1 MLLCAAASAWG
12 SGWRWSGFW
21 SLAFVALFAPFLPI
35 ADPTE
40 VGFGD
45 ARESP
50 SFDAWFGTDALGR
63 DVFSRTMHGARISL
77 AVGGFAIVFGMV
89 VGGALGMLAGYFR
102 GRLDQAVGFVFFVL
116 LSFPALVLAI
126 LITATLERSLL
137 VVSLTIGILA
147 VAPVG
152 LLSRASTLVYA
163 EREFV
168 AAARVL
174 GARHGRIIVRE
185 LLPNVVIPMGA
196 LTLLGMALAVV
207 AEGSL
212 AFLGLSVAGDERH
225 LLGQDDRRRRRG
237 ARPAELHPCG
247 HVPGRGDVR
256 HRAGPELCRG
266 PHPPVLRREGAG
278 LLMAAEQAPA
288 PVPLL
293 SVRDLHVR
301 FPTER
306 GTVNAVNGVSFD
318 LYEGQTLAIV
328 GESGSGKSVTAKT
341 LMNLL
346 PRSAR

>member
-1 MLLCAAASAWG
+1 MSAEGKPSRKGRASRQRLLQRFRILRMMRSGRIPETDGESDDAAVRRRLG
-12 SGWRWSGFW
+12 VGFW
-21 SLAFVALFAPFLPI
+21 LSMLWLVVMAFVALFAPLLPI

-40 VGFGD
+40 VGFGG

-89 VGGALGMLAGYFR
+89 VGGALGILAGYFR
-102 GRLDQAVGFVFFVL
+102 GRLDQAVGFAFFVL

-168 AAARVL
+168 SAARVL
-174 GARHGRIIVRE
+174 GAKHGRIIVRE

-212 AFLGLSVAGDERH
+212 AFLGLSVAGDDAISW
-225 LLGQDDRRRRRG
+225 GKMIVD
-237 ARPAELHPCG
+237 
-247 HVPGRGDVR
+247 
-256 HRAGPELCRG
+256 
-266 PHPPVLRREGAG
+266 GAG
-278 LLMAAEQAPA
+278 I
-288 PVPLL
+288 
-293 SVRDLHVR
+293 RDLQNSTHVAMLPVVVM
-301 FPTER
+301 FV
-306 GTVNAVNGVSFD
+306 TV
-318 LYEGQTLAIV
+318 LALNFAGDRIRQYYDV
-328 GESGSGKSVTAKT
+328 KELAF
-341 LMNLL
+341 
-346 PRSAR
+346 

>member
-1 MLLCAAASAWG
+1 MSAEGRPSRKGRASRQRVLQRFRILRMMRSGRTPETDGEGDDAAVRRRLG
-12 SGWRWSGFW
+12 VGFW
-21 SLAFVALFAPFLPI
+21 LAMVWLVVMAFVAMFAPWLPI

-40 VGFGD
+40 VGFGG

-77 AVGGFAIVFGMV
+77 AVGGFAIVFGMA
-89 VGGALGMLAGYFR
+89 VGGALGILAGYFR
-102 GRLDQAVGFVFFVL
+102 GRLDQAVGFAFFVL

-137 VVSLTIGILA
+137 VVSLTIGILS

-174 GARHGRIIVRE
+174 GARHVRIIVRE

-212 AFLGLSVAGDERH
+212 AFLGLSVAGDDAISW
-225 LLGQDDRRRRRG
+225 GKMIVD
-237 ARPAELHPCG
+237 
-247 HVPGRGDVR
+247 
-256 HRAGPELCRG
+256 
-266 PHPPVLRREGAG
+266 GAG
-278 LLMAAEQAPA
+278 I
-288 PVPLL
+288 
-293 SVRDLHVR
+293 RDLQNATHVTM
-301 FPTER
+301 FPVVVMFV
-306 GTVNAVNGVSFD
+306 TV
-318 LYEGQTLAIV
+318 LALNFAGDRIRQYYDV
-328 GESGSGKSVTAKT
+328 KELAF
-341 LMNLL
+341 
-346 PRSAR
+346 

>member
-1 MLLCAAASAWG
+1 MRERGRPSRQRLLRRFRILRLMRARSGPADTSEGDGDKAMQRRLGFGFWAAAAW
-12 SGWRWSGFW
+12 
-21 SLAFVALFAPFLPI
+21 LAIMALVALLAPMLPI

-40 VGFGD
+40 VGFGGPREPPSRD
-45 ARESP
+45 A
-50 SFDAWFGTDALGR
+50 FFGTDALGR
-63 DVFSRTMHGARISL
+63 DVFSRTLYGARISL
-77 AVGGFAIVFGMV
+77 AVGGFAIVFGML

-174 GARHGRIIVRE
+174 GAKHGRIIVRE

-212 AFLGLSVAGDERH
+212 AFLGLSVAGDEAISW
-225 LLGQDDRRRRRG
+225 GKMIVD
-237 ARPAELHPCG
+237 
-247 HVPGRGDVR
+247 
-256 HRAGPELCRG
+256 
-266 PHPPVLRREGAG
+266 GAG
-278 LLMAAEQAPA
+278 
-288 PVPLL
+288 
-293 SVRDLHVR
+293 VRDLQKSTHVAM
-301 FPTER
+301 FPVAVMFV
-306 GTVNAVNGVSFD
+306 TVLALNFAGDRIRQYFD
-318 LYEGQTLAIV
+318 VKELAF
-328 GESGSGKSVTAKT
+328 
-341 LMNLL
+341 
-346 PRSAR
+346 

>member
-1 MLLCAAASAWG
+1 MSAEGKPSRKGRASRQRLLQRFRILRMMRSGRTPETDGASDDAAVRRHLG
-12 SGWRWSGFW
+12 VGFW
-21 SLAFVALFAPFLPI
+21 LAMLWLVVMAFVALFAPLLPI

-40 VGFGD
+40 VGFGG

-89 VGGALGMLAGYFR
+89 VGGALGILAGYFR

-174 GARHGRIIVRE
+174 GAKHGRIIVRE

-212 AFLGLSVAGDERH
+212 AFLGLSVEGDDAISWGKMIVDGAGIRDLQNSTHVAMLPVVVMFVTVLALNFAGDRIR
-225 LLGQDDRRRRRG
+225 QYYDVK
-237 ARPAELHPCG
+237 EL
-247 HVPGRGDVR
+247 
-256 HRAGPELCRG
+256 A
-266 PHPPVLRREGAG
+266 
-278 LLMAAEQAPA
+278 
-288 PVPLL
+288 
-293 SVRDLHVR
+293 
-301 FPTER
+301 F
-306 GTVNAVNGVSFD
+306 
-318 LYEGQTLAIV
+318 
-328 GESGSGKSVTAKT
+328 
-341 LMNLL
+341 
-346 PRSAR
+346 

>member
-1 MLLCAAASAWG
+1 MMR
-12 SGWRWSGFW
+12 SGRTPEADDAGEGDDAVRRRLGVGFW
-21 SLAFVALFAPFLPI
+21 LALVWLLVIAFVALFAPFLPI

-212 AFLGLSVAGDERH
+212 AFLGLSVAGDDAISW
-225 LLGQDDRRRRRG
+225 GKMIVD
-237 ARPAELHPCG
+237 
-247 HVPGRGDVR
+247 
-256 HRAGPELCRG
+256 
-266 PHPPVLRREGAG
+266 GAG
-278 LLMAAEQAPA
+278 
-288 PVPLL
+288 
-293 SVRDLHVR
+293 VRDLQNSTHVAM
-301 FPTER
+301 FPVAVMFV
-306 GTVNAVNGVSFD
+306 TV
-318 LYEGQTLAIV
+318 LALNFAGDRIRQYYDV
-328 GESGSGKSVTAKT
+328 KELAF
-341 LMNLL
+341 
-346 PRSAR
+346 

>member
-1 MLLCAAASAWG
+1 MSAEGRPSRKGRASRQRLLQRFRILRIMR
-12 SGWRWSGFW
+12 SGRTPETDGESDDAPVRRRLGVGFW
-21 SLAFVALFAPFLPI
+21 LAMLWLVVMAFVALFAPLLPI

-40 VGFGD
+40 VGFGG

-89 VGGALGMLAGYFR
+89 VGGALGILAGYFR

-174 GARHGRIIVRE
+174 GAKHGRIIVRE

-212 AFLGLSVAGDERH
+212 AFLGLSVAGDDAISW
-225 LLGQDDRRRRRG
+225 GKMIVD
-237 ARPAELHPCG
+237 
-247 HVPGRGDVR
+247 
-256 HRAGPELCRG
+256 
-266 PHPPVLRREGAG
+266 GAG
-278 LLMAAEQAPA
+278 I
-288 PVPLL
+288 
-293 SVRDLHVR
+293 RDLQNSTHVAMLPVVVM
-301 FPTER
+301 FV
-306 GTVNAVNGVSFD
+306 TV
-318 LYEGQTLAIV
+318 LALNFAGDRIRQYYDV
-328 GESGSGKSVTAKT
+328 KELAF
-341 LMNLL
+341 
-346 PRSAR
+346 

>member
-1 MLLCAAASAWG
+1 MSAEDRAPRKPKASRKGRASRQRLLQRFRILRLVRSSRPPEDSPAGDDAAVRRRLG
-12 SGWRWSGFW
+12 LGFW
-21 SLAFVALFAPFLPI
+21 LAAVWLLVMAFVALFAPLLPI

-40 VGFGD
+40 VGFGGP
-45 ARESP
+45 RESP

-63 DVFSRTMHGARISL
+63 DVFSRTLHGARISL

-89 VGGALGMLAGYFR
+89 IGGGLGIVAGYFR

-174 GARHGRIIVRE
+174 GAKHGRIIVRE

-212 AFLGLSVAGDERH
+212 AFLGLSVAGDDAISW
-225 LLGQDDRRRRRG
+225 GKMIVD
-237 ARPAELHPCG
+237 
-247 HVPGRGDVR
+247 
-256 HRAGPELCRG
+256 
-266 PHPPVLRREGAG
+266 GAG
-278 LLMAAEQAPA
+278 I
-288 PVPLL
+288 
-293 SVRDLHVR
+293 RDLQNSTHVAMLPVVVM
-301 FPTER
+301 FV
-306 GTVNAVNGVSFD
+306 TV
-318 LYEGQTLAIV
+318 LALNFAGDRIRQYYDV
-328 GESGSGKSVTAKT
+328 KELAF
-341 LMNLL
+341 
-346 PRSAR
+346 

>member
-1 MLLCAAASAWG
+1 MSAEGRPSRKGRASRQRLLMRFRILRMMR
-12 SGWRWSGFW
+12 SGRTPETDGEGDDAPARRRLGVGFW
-21 SLAFVALFAPFLPI
+21 LAMVWLLVMAFVALFAPWLPI

-40 VGFGD
+40 VGFGG

-77 AVGGFAIVFGMV
+77 AVGGFAIVFGMA

-212 AFLGLSVAGDERH
+212 AFLGLSVAGENAISWGKMIVD
-225 LLGQDDRRRRRG
+225 
-237 ARPAELHPCG
+237 
-247 HVPGRGDVR
+247 
-256 HRAGPELCRG
+256 
-266 PHPPVLRREGAG
+266 GAG
-278 LLMAAEQAPA
+278 I
-288 PVPLL
+288 
-293 SVRDLHVR
+293 RDLQNATHVTM
-301 FPTER
+301 FPVVVMFV
-306 GTVNAVNGVSFD
+306 TV
-318 LYEGQTLAIV
+318 LALNFAGDRIRQYYDV
-328 GESGSGKSVTAKT
+328 KELAF
-341 LMNLL
+341 
-346 PRSAR
+346 

>member
-1 MLLCAAASAWG
+1 MSAEGRPSRKGRASRQRLLQRFRILRIMR
-12 SGWRWSGFW
+12 SGRTPETDGESDDAPVRRRLGVGFW
-21 SLAFVALFAPFLPI
+21 LSMLWLVVMAFVALFAPLLPI

-40 VGFGD
+40 VGFGG

-89 VGGALGMLAGYFR
+89 VGGALGILAGYFR

-168 AAARVL
+168 SAARVL
-174 GARHGRIIVRE
+174 GAKHGRIIVRE

-212 AFLGLSVAGDERH
+212 AFLGLSVAGDDAISW
-225 LLGQDDRRRRRG
+225 GKMIVD
-237 ARPAELHPCG
+237 
-247 HVPGRGDVR
+247 
-256 HRAGPELCRG
+256 
-266 PHPPVLRREGAG
+266 GAG
-278 LLMAAEQAPA
+278 I
-288 PVPLL
+288 
-293 SVRDLHVR
+293 RDLQNSTHVAMLPVVVM
-301 FPTER
+301 FV
-306 GTVNAVNGVSFD
+306 TV
-318 LYEGQTLAIV
+318 LALNFAGDRIRQYYDV
-328 GESGSGKSVTAKT
+328 KELAF
-341 LMNLL
+341 
-346 PRSAR
+346 

>member
-1 MLLCAAASAWG
+1 MRLRSGEGAVSREGRLSRQRRPGLVRLLRLLRPG
-12 SGWRWSGFW
+12 SGSVPAGRAGAGSDTESSGTAVRRRLGFGFW
-21 SLAFVALFAPFLPI
+21 LAVLWLVLIALTAVLAPLLPV
-35 ADPTE
+35 ADPTK
-40 VGFGD
+40 VGFGGP
-45 ARESP
+45 RQSP
-50 SFDAWFGTDALGR
+50 SLDAWFGTDALGR
-63 DVFSRTMHGARISL
+63 DVFSRTLHGARISL
-77 AVGGFAIVFGMV
+77 AVGGFAILFGVV

-102 GRLDQAVGFVFFVL
+102 GRLDHVVDFVFYVL

-212 AFLGLSVAGDERH
+212 AFLGLSVAGDEAISW
-225 LLGQDDRRRRRG
+225 GKMIVD
-237 ARPAELHPCG
+237 
-247 HVPGRGDVR
+247 
-256 HRAGPELCRG
+256 
-266 PHPPVLRREGAG
+266 GAG
-278 LLMAAEQAPA
+278 
-288 PVPLL
+288 
-293 SVRDLHVR
+293 VRDLQKATHVAM
-301 FPTER
+301 FPILAMFI
-306 GTVNAVNGVSFD
+306 TVLALNFAGDRIRQYFD
-318 LYEGQTLAIV
+318 VKELAF
-328 GESGSGKSVTAKT
+328 
-341 LMNLL
+341 
-346 PRSAR
+346 

>member
-1 MLLCAAASAWG
+1 MSAEGKPSRKGRASRQRLLQRFRILRMMRSGRTPETGGESDDAAVRRRLG
-12 SGWRWSGFW
+12 VGFW
-21 SLAFVALFAPFLPI
+21 LAMLWLVIMAFVALFAPLLPI

-40 VGFGD
+40 VGFGG

-89 VGGALGMLAGYFR
+89 VGGALGILAGYFR

-168 AAARVL
+168 SAARVL
-174 GARHGRIIVRE
+174 GAKHGRIIVRE

-212 AFLGLSVAGDERH
+212 AFLGLSVEGDDAISWGKMIVDGAGIRDLQNSTHVAMLPVVVMFVTVLALNFAGDRIR
-225 LLGQDDRRRRRG
+225 QYYDVK
-237 ARPAELHPCG
+237 EL
-247 HVPGRGDVR
+247 
-256 HRAGPELCRG
+256 A
-266 PHPPVLRREGAG
+266 
-278 LLMAAEQAPA
+278 
-288 PVPLL
+288 
-293 SVRDLHVR
+293 
-301 FPTER
+301 F
-306 GTVNAVNGVSFD
+306 
-318 LYEGQTLAIV
+318 
-328 GESGSGKSVTAKT
+328 
-341 LMNLL
+341 
-346 PRSAR
+346 

>member
-1 MLLCAAASAWG
+1 MMR
-12 SGWRWSGFW
+12 SGRTPEADDAGEGDDAVRRHLGVGFW
-21 SLAFVALFAPFLPI
+21 LALVWLLVIAFIALFAPFLPI

-212 AFLGLSVAGDERH
+212 AFLGLSVAGD
-225 LLGQDDRRRRRG
+225 G
-237 ARPAELHPCG
+237 AISWG
-247 HVPGRGDVR
+247 KMIVD
-256 HRAGPELCRG
+256 
-266 PHPPVLRREGAG
+266 GAG
-278 LLMAAEQAPA
+278 
-288 PVPLL
+288 
-293 SVRDLHVR
+293 VRDLQNSTHVAM
-301 FPTER
+301 FPVAVMFV
-306 GTVNAVNGVSFD
+306 TV
-318 LYEGQTLAIV
+318 LALNFAGDRIRQYYDV
-328 GESGSGKSVTAKT
+328 KELAF
-341 LMNLL
+341 
-346 PRSAR
+346 

>member
-1 MLLCAAASAWG
+1 MSAEERAPRRAKVSRDGRASRQRLLRRFRILRMMR
-12 SGWRWSGFW
+12 SGRTPEADDAGEGDDAVRRHLGVGFW
-21 SLAFVALFAPFLPI
+21 LALVWLLVIAFIALFAPFLPI

-168 AAARVL
+168 SAARVL

-212 AFLGLSVAGDERH
+212 AFLGLSVAGD
-225 LLGQDDRRRRRG
+225 G
-237 ARPAELHPCG
+237 AISWG
-247 HVPGRGDVR
+247 KMIVD
-256 HRAGPELCRG
+256 
-266 PHPPVLRREGAG
+266 GAG
-278 LLMAAEQAPA
+278 
-288 PVPLL
+288 
-293 SVRDLHVR
+293 VRDLQNSTHVAM
-301 FPTER
+301 FPVAVMFV
-306 GTVNAVNGVSFD
+306 TV
-318 LYEGQTLAIV
+318 LALNFAGDRIRQYYDV
-328 GESGSGKSVTAKT
+328 KELAF
-341 LMNLL
+341 
-346 PRSAR
+346 

>member
-1 MLLCAAASAWG
+1 MRRRVG
-12 SGWRWSGFW
+12 VGFW
-21 SLAFVALFAPFLPI
+21 LAIVWLLVMAFVAMFAPFLPM

-40 VGFGD
+40 VGFGG

-89 VGGALGMLAGYFR
+89 VGGALGILAGYFR

-174 GARHGRIIVRE
+174 GAKHGRIIVRE

-212 AFLGLSVAGDERH
+212 AFLGLSVVGDDAISWGKIIVDGAGIRDLQNSTHVAMLPIVVMFVTVLALNFAGDRIR
-225 LLGQDDRRRRRG
+225 QYYDVK
-237 ARPAELHPCG
+237 EL
-247 HVPGRGDVR
+247 
-256 HRAGPELCRG
+256 A
-266 PHPPVLRREGAG
+266 
-278 LLMAAEQAPA
+278 
-288 PVPLL
+288 
-293 SVRDLHVR
+293 
-301 FPTER
+301 F
-306 GTVNAVNGVSFD
+306 
-318 LYEGQTLAIV
+318 
-328 GESGSGKSVTAKT
+328 
-341 LMNLL
+341 
-346 PRSAR
+346 